1 MNSTT
6 KYQKLRL
13 FFVIDFCFGPR
24 QIAGFVAVRDVT
36 TFRAADSHSVSGDE
50 WGREREKQAIF
61 NDMNMNDEWEMMNMN
76 VQRAQARSTHKTH
89 SRSVVV
95 VVVAV
100 GNVSAAAG
108 ERDEQLVPCSSTFKL
123 LRLQKLAPPAIHQS
137 ISVVEFSFE
146 CKNDL
151 CLVFEKKIWNLAPT
165 AATNQNFFK
174 KCLKCLKWALERFQ
188 NISRQFTSLSVNTR

>member
-6 KYQKLRL
+6 KYQKLRHF

-151 CLVFEKKIWNLAPT
+151 CLVFEKKNWNLAP
-165 AATNQNFFK
+165 NQNFFK

>member
-1 MNSTT
+1 
-6 KYQKLRL
+6 
-13 FFVIDFCFGPR
+13 
-24 QIAGFVAVRDVT
+24 
-36 TFRAADSHSVSGDE
+36 
-50 WGREREKQAIF
+50 
-61 NDMNMNDEWEMMNMN
+61 MNDEWEMMNMN

-137 ISVVEFSFE
+137 ISVVELSFE

-151 CLVFEKKIWNLAPT
+151 CLVFEKKFEIWRPRRRPIRI
-165 AATNQNFFK
+165 F
-174 KCLKCLKWALERFQ
+174 LK
-188 NISRQFTSLSVNTR
+188 NV